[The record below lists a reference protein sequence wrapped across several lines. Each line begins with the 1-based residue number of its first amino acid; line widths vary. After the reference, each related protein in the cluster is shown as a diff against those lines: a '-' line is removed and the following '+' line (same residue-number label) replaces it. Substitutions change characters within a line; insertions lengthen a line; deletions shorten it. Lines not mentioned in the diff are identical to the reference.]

1 MADHEREG
9 GRRSRVFAVIPTL
22 LTLGNAV
29 CGFGAITFAAMVGPE
44 ELSPDGPVSRVA
56 HQLLFNAAG
65 LIFLAMVFDALDGSV
80 ARLTKQTSD
89 FGAQLDSLCDVVS
102 FGVAPAFIMLKL
114 MHPDHKL
121 MESIAKLPFQY
132 SPRLLWAIAVL
143 FMVCAI
149 LRLARFNAETDESDS
164 HDYFSGLPSPAAAGV
179 IASFPIGLQE
189 IRAVAMEPVLPKQ
202 TPIAFGRSFGDISIS
217 ILALLLPIITVCVSL
232 LMVSRFRYPHVV
244 NQFLRGSGNRTKVLK
259 IVFSLLLVFVIRE
272 MALPVLFCYFA
283 FAAPI
288 RMAWQKS
295 WRWIHDR
302 RQERVASPKNL

>member
-1 MADHEREG
+1 MADHEKEI

-44 ELSPDGPVSRVA
+44 ELTPNGPVSSA
-56 HQLLFNAAG
+56 ANQLLFNAAG

-121 MESIAKLPFQY
+121 MESIAKLPFHY

-143 FMVCAI
+143 FMVSAI

-164 HDYFSGLPSPAAAGV
+164 HDHFSGLPSPAAAGV

-189 IRAVAMEPVLPKQ
+189 IRAVAIEPELPKQ
-202 TPIAFGRSFGDISIS
+202 SGLAFGRSYGDISIS
-217 ILALLLPIITVCVSL
+217 VLALLLPIITICVAL
-232 LMVSRFRYPHVV
+232 LMVSRVRYPHVV
-244 NQFLRGSGNRTKVLK
+244 NQFLRGSGNRTKLLK

-283 FAAPI
+283 FAAPVKI
-288 RMAWQKS
+288 AWQKS
-295 WRWIHDR
+295 WLWIQSR
-302 RQERVASPKNL
+302 RRERISPRRA

>member
-1 MADHEREG
+1 MAALEDREF

-44 ELSPDGPVSRVA
+44 ELIGEGSAARSA
-56 HQLLFNAAG
+56 SQLLFMAAG
-65 LIFLAMVFDALDGSV
+65 LIFFAMVFDALDGSV

-114 MHPDHKL
+114 MHPNHKL
-121 MESIAKLPFQY
+121 MESIATLPFQY

-149 LRLARFNAETDESDS
+149 LRLARFNVETDEADS
-164 HDYFSGLPSPAAAGV
+164 HDHFSGLPSPAAAGV
-179 IASFPIGLQE
+179 LASFPIGLQE
-189 IRAVAMEPVLPKQ
+189 IRAVTIDPALPKPSGI
-202 TPIAFGRSFGDISIS
+202 TFGQNLGHASIS
-217 ILALLLPIITVCVSL
+217 FLAILLPIITVCVSL

-244 NQFLRGSGNRTKVLK
+244 NQFLRGAGNRTKLLK

-288 RMAWQKS
+288 RVMWLRS
-295 WRWIHDR
+295 WIWFRKGR
-302 RQERVASPKNL
+302 RRKLA

>member
-1 MADHEREG
+1 MKLSSSDPAKPA
-9 GRRSRVFAVIPTL
+9 RRTRQVFAVIPTL

-44 ELSPDGPVSRVA
+44 QVSVGSSTA
-56 HQLLFNAAG
+56 NQLLFNAAG
-65 LIFLAMVFDALDGSV
+65 LIYLAMVFDALDGSV

-114 MHPDHKL
+114 MHPNHRL
-121 MESIAKLPFQY
+121 MESIASVPFQY
-132 SPRLLWAIAVL
+132 APRLLWAVAVL

-149 LRLARFNAETDESDS
+149 LRLARFNAETDEADS
-164 HDYFSGLPSPAAAGV
+164 HEYFSGLPSPAAAGV

-189 IRAVAMEPVLPKQ
+189 IRAVTLDQERDPLSWTIGQHLGGISMTVL
-202 TPIAFGRSFGDISIS
+202 AV
-217 ILALLLPIITVCVSL
+217 LLPIITVCVSF
-232 LMVSRFRYPHVV
+232 LMVSRIRYPHVV
-244 NQFLRGSGNRTKVLK
+244 NQFLRRAGNRTKMLK

-283 FAAPI
+283 FAAPV
-288 RMAWQKS
+288 
-295 WRWIHDR
+295 
-302 RQERVASPKNL
+302 RVAWTKGWGRLQGQWREKFRSTSG